1 MISTGSVEF
10 INDKK
15 LFKKLNKYY
24 QLNYKL
30 LINGAKIDEDQN
42 WDFIAYLRNNYKID
56 SIVQFETPEGKEYG
70 PLFYNQNQLDL
81 MSKDYK
87 IYNSLWDQ
95 VTWINWYN
103 NRVIQA
109 QKEIDT
115 LKILINNEINN

>member
-1 MISTGSVEF
+1 
-10 INDKK
+10 
-15 LFKKLNKYY
+15 
-24 QLNYKL
+24 
-30 LINGAKIDEDQN
+30 
-42 WDFIAYLRNNYKID
+42 
-56 SIVQFETPEGKEYG
+56 
-70 PLFYNQNQLDL
+70 
-81 MSKDYK
+81 MSRDYK